1 MGNVSGNGKENTLRK
16 KVLKKAAMLATVAS
30 ITGACAVGGQK
41 PKESDALI
49 GAIITAIIM
58 GITTAASVGQSV
70 YETETAK
77 NMQNQ
82 AIKEQQRQERAA
94 REAEERAKK
103 EAEEQARRE
112 AEEARIKAALED
124 PNYNVRLQEKE
135 EEEGKTIDMSSADNS
150 AVLEQ
155 QQQEA
160 MARARR
166 RNSIKR
172 PTAPPKDVNV
182 GGFGVEE
189 EVEEVVTE
197 DIVNNEEEVVEEVV
211 TEDIVNNE
219 EEVVQ
224 EIVTEDIVNNEEE
237 VVEEIVTEDIV
248 NNEEEIVEEIVTE
261 DIVNNEEEVVEDIVD
276 DDVSYTDESYEEFV
290 ESDSESNI
298 VRLSLKDVDFG
309 SDEFNGVIEQITT
322 GGDYVEVDEDM
333 LMSEKDAQNH
343 RLVEEGF
350 LSAEEIILLDFGI
363 RNGTINED
371 VLNSMYESGEV
382 SDEYYEG
389 AMELLFEIYEEL
401 SN

>member
-41 PKESDALI
+41 PKESEALI
-49 GAIITAIIM
+49 GAIIMAIVA
-58 GITTAASVGQSV
+58 GITTAASIGQSV
-70 YETETAK
+70 YETESAK
-77 NMQNQ
+77 NMQNE

-124 PNYNVRLQEKE
+124 PNYNVRLQEQD

-189 EVEEVVTE
+189 EVAEEVVTE
-197 DIVNNEEEVVEEVV
+197 DIVNNEEEVVEEV
-211 TEDIVNNE
+211 
-219 EEVVQ
+219 
-224 EIVTEDIVNNEEE
+224 VTEDIVNNEEE

-276 DDVSYTDESYEEFV
+276 DDVIYTDEGYGEFV

-298 VRLSLKDVDFG
+298 VRLSLKDVDFD

>member
-41 PKESDALI
+41 PKESEALI

-166 RNSIKR
+166 RSNIKR
-172 PTAPPKDVNV
+172 PTVPPKDVNV

-197 DIVNNEEEVVEEVV
+197 DIVNNEEEVVEEV
-211 TEDIVNNE
+211 
-219 EEVVQ
+219 
-224 EIVTEDIVNNEEE
+224 VTEDIVNNEEE

-276 DDVSYTDESYEEFV
+276 DDVIYTDEGYGEFV

-298 VRLSLKDVDFG
+298 VRLSLKDVDFD
-309 SDEFNGVIEQITT
+309 SHEFNGVIEQITT

>member
-1 MGNVSGNGKENTLRK
+1 
-16 KVLKKAAMLATVAS
+16 
-30 ITGACAVGGQK
+30 
-41 PKESDALI
+41 
-49 GAIITAIIM
+49 
-58 GITTAASVGQSV
+58 
-70 YETETAK
+70 
-77 NMQNQ
+77 
-82 AIKEQQRQERAA
+82 
-94 REAEERAKK
+94 
-103 EAEEQARRE
+103 
-112 AEEARIKAALED
+112 
-124 PNYNVRLQEKE
+124 
-135 EEEGKTIDMSSADNS
+135 MSSANN
-150 AVLEQ
+150 AGILEQ

-197 DIVNNEEEVVEEVV
+197 DIVNNEEEVVEE
-211 TEDIVNNE
+211 
-219 EEVVQ
+219 
-224 EIVTEDIVNNEEE
+224 
-237 VVEEIVTEDIV
+237 IVTEDIV

-276 DDVSYTDESYEEFV
+276 DDVIYTDEGYGEFV

-298 VRLSLKDVDFG
+298 VRLSLKDVDFD

>member
-41 PKESDALI
+41 PKESEALI

-166 RNSIKR
+166 RSNIKR
-172 PTAPPKDVNV
+172 PTVPPKDVNV

-189 EVEEVVTE
+189 EV
-197 DIVNNEEEVVEEVV
+197 VEEV
-211 TEDIVNNE
+211 
-219 EEVVQ
+219 
-224 EIVTEDIVNNEEE
+224 VTEDIVNNEEE

-248 NNEEEIVEEIVTE
+248 NNEEE
-261 DIVNNEEEVVEDIVD
+261 VVEDIVD
-276 DDVSYTDESYEEFV
+276 DDVIYTDEGYGEFV

-298 VRLSLKDVDFG
+298 VRLSLKDVDFD
-309 SDEFNGVIEQITT
+309 SHEFNGVIEQITT

>member
-49 GAIITAIIM
+49 GAIIMAIMMGVTA
-58 GITTAASVGQSV
+58 AASVGQSV
-70 YETETAK
+70 YETESAK

-219 EEVVQ
+219 EEVV
-224 EIVTEDIVNNEEE
+224 
-237 VVEEIVTEDIV
+237 EEIVTEDIV

-276 DDVSYTDESYEEFV
+276 DDVIYTDEGYGEFV

-298 VRLSLKDVDFG
+298 VRLSLKDVDFD
-309 SDEFNGVIEQITT
+309 SHEFNGVIEQITT